1 MQDRHKEITADE
13 NDIKQLQLH
22 THTRCKQ
29 SQHASS
35 GLMIRGWLAWGS
47 RNTPRKSAKR
57 SRKDL
62 PETVLSRRG
71 LFTGKGKMVI
81 SECENIMKMISTE
94 QARRNEDVG
103 FGFTSFG
110 VVGKKI

>member
-1 MQDRHKEITADE
+1 MAKDIMKTQACIIGIITADE
-13 NDIKQLQLH
+13 NDVKQLQLH

-47 RNTPRKSAKR
+47 TNTQGRSGKR
-57 SRKDL
+57 FAGNSS
-62 PETVLSRRG
+62 LSEG

-81 SECENIMKMISTE
+81 FI
-94 QARRNEDVG
+94 V
-103 FGFTSFG
+103 
-110 VVGKKI
+110 

>member
-1 MQDRHKEITADE
+1 MAKVSCNTSMQDRHKEITADE

-47 RNTPRKSAKR
+47 RITPKKVRNDRGKICRKQFSLIGAVYGQGQSGHFHYVK
-57 SRKDL
+57 
-62 PETVLSRRG
+62 T
-71 LFTGKGKMVI
+71 
-81 SECENIMKMISTE
+81 
-94 QARRNEDVG
+94 
-103 FGFTSFG
+103 
-110 VVGKKI
+110 